1 MSQNDNLFVFAE
13 DDASDENEAPQA
25 PWHLLVVDDDTEVHS
40 VTRLALA
47 NFQFAGRPLEI
58 HSAHSA
64 KEAKELMEEGTE
76 FVMALVDVVM
86 ESDQA
91 GLDLVKWIRDD
102 YGDDRIR
109 LILRTGQ
116 AGNLPQRSII
126 ENYDINDY
134 KEKTDLTANKL
145 FAMLYSSLRAYRDIA
160 LLEHKRNGLEYIIK
174 ANHDLFLQNSISDF
188 AKQIL
193 KCAKSLLDD
202 PRSDESFCSGAFVVQ
217 QDSKGEKTVLATK
230 GNFDENAAEGFGACV
245 EASKISEQEFN
256 DSAQSSGATCGENYC
271 VATVEALKPENES
284 NKKLIIYCEGDK
296 TLEEVDRDLLA
307 IFCENVSVA
316 WQNQLNAH

>member
-1 MSQNDNLFVFAE
+1 MSQKDNLFVFAE
-13 DDASDENEAPQA
+13 DDTPDETEAPLT
-25 PWHLLVVDDDTEVHS
+25 PWNLLVVDDDTEVHS

-64 KEAKELMEEGTE
+64 KEAKDLMNSGTE

-102 YGDDRIR
+102 FGDDRIR

-145 FAMLYSSLRAYRDIA
+145 FAMLYSSLRAYRDIS
-160 LLEHKRNGLEYIIK
+160 LLEHKKNGLEYIIK
-174 ANHDLFLQNSISDF
+174 ANHDLFLQDSTVGF

-193 KCAKSLLDD
+193 RCLKSLLNDS
-202 PRSDESFCSGAFVVQ
+202 RSPEKACTGAFVVH
-217 QDSKGEKTVLATK
+217 EKDDGTQEVIASS
-230 GNFDENAAEGFGACV
+230 DHYEDAAANGLDAC
-245 EASKISEQEFN
+245 ISESNISNVAFS
-256 DSAQSSGATCGENYC
+256 DAAACSGPTCGDNYC
-271 VATVEALKPENES
+271 VSTISALKPEQ
-284 NKKLIIYCEGDK
+284 NKQKLIIYCEGEK
-296 TLEEVDRDLLA
+296 NLEEVDRDLLA
-307 IFCENVSVA
+307 VFCENVSVA
-316 WQNQLNAH
+316 WQNQLNAQ